1 MRALLRILACLAVG
15 VLLAGPVVA
24 QQASDPDADL
34 TVARPVWA
42 AGAGPRVIID
52 GGHHNFHTVDGRFAP
67 FAAVLR
73 ADGYRVEGRATSF
86 TAESLKDVDI
96 LVVSNALNG
105 VNDGNGGWKLPTPSA
120 FTQTEIAAVKA
131 WVEGGGSLL
140 LIADHMPFAGSAED
154 LASAFGFHFSNGFV
168 LREGTMAPDLFSIA
182 DGTLVDDPV
191 TRGRD
196 DSERID
202 RLRTFTG
209 SAFRAPAAARS
220 LVVLPKGYVSLE
232 PAVAWQFDADTPKQD
247 VAGALQGAVM
257 KVGKGRIAVFG
268 EAAMFSAQVG
278 GPNRNK
284 MGFNA
289 PDAPRNKQFMLNLV
303 RWLAGVLPD

>member
-1 MRALLRILACLAVG
+1 MRALLRTLACLAVG
-15 VLLAGPVVA
+15 AVLAGPAAA

-42 AGAGPRVIID
+42 VGAGPRVVID
-52 GGHHNFHTVDGRFAP
+52 GAHHNFHTVDGRFAP

-73 ADGYRVEGRATSF
+73 GDGYRVEGRTTPF

-96 LVVSNALNG
+96 LVVSNALNAI
-105 VNDGNGGWKLPTPSA
+105 NDGNNGWKLPTPSA
-120 FTQTEIAAVKA
+120 FTPAEIAAVKA

-140 LIADHMPFAGSAED
+140 LIADHMPFAGAAEE
-154 LASAFGFHFSNGFV
+154 LAAAFGFNFSNGFA
-168 LREGTMAPDLFSIA
+168 LRPSMMAPDLFSIA
-182 DGTLVDDPV
+182 EGTLKDDPV
-191 TRGRD
+191 TRSRD

-209 SAFRAPAAARS
+209 SAFRAPADARP
-220 LVVLPKGYVSLE
+220 LVVLPKGYVSLG

-247 VAGALQGAVM
+247 VAGALQGALMV
-257 KVGKGRIAVFG
+257 VGKGRIAVFG

>member
-1 MRALLRILACLAVG
+1 MRALFRTLACLTAA
-15 VLLAGPVVA
+15 VLLTGPVAA
-24 QQASDPDADL
+24 QQGPDPDADL

-42 AGAGPRVIID
+42 AGAGPRVAID

-73 ADGYRVEGRATSF
+73 GDGYRVEGRAAPF
-86 TAESLKDVDI
+86 TAEALKDVDI
-96 LVVSNALNG
+96 LVVSNALNA
-105 VNDGNGGWKLPTPSA
+105 VNDDNNGWKLPTPSA
-120 FTQTEIAAVKA
+120 FTPAEIAAVKT

-140 LIADHMPFAGSAED
+140 LIADHMPFAGAAED
-154 LASAFGFHFSNGFV
+154 LAGAFGFTFSNGFV

-182 DGTLVDDPV
+182 RGTLADDPV

-209 SAFRAPAAARS
+209 SAFRAPAGARP

-232 PAVAWQFDADTPKQD
+232 PAVAWAFDARTPRQD

>member
-1 MRALLRILACLAVG
+1 MRALFRILACLSIG
-15 VLLAGPVVA
+15 VLLAGPAVA
-24 QQASDPDADL
+24 QQGPDPDADL

-42 AGAGPRVIID
+42 GGAGPRVIID
-52 GGHHNFHTVDGRFAP
+52 GAHHNFHTVDGRFAP

-73 ADGYRVEGRATSF
+73 GDGYRVEGRTASF
-86 TAESLKDVDI
+86 TADSLKDVDI
-96 LVVSNALNG
+96 LVVSNALNAI
-105 VNDGNGGWKLPTPSA
+105 NDGNNGWKLPTPSA
-120 FTQTEIAAVKA
+120 FTPAETAAVKA

-140 LIADHMPFAGSAED
+140 LIADHMPFAGAAGE
-154 LASAFGFHFSNGFV
+154 LAAAFGFEFYNGFV
-168 LREGTMAPDLFSIA
+168 LRPPPGEPDLFSIER
-182 DGTLVDDPV
+182 DTLMDDPV

-209 SAFRAPAAARS
+209 SAFRAPAGARPLIRLS
-220 LVVLPKGYVSLE
+220 KGYVSLE
-232 PAVAWQFDADTPKQD
+232 PAVAWTFDDQTPKRD
-247 VAGALQGAVM
+247 VSGALQGAVM

-278 GPNRNK
+278 GANRNRI
-284 MGFNA
+284 GFNA